1 MLSNFDI
8 EEIAHFYKIDIVV
21 VMKDELIK
29 IKPTSGN
36 YLINLESSKDG
47 NGTHWVALRIEDFN
61 CVYFDSYGYLPPKEI
76 ITFCKRI
83 HKSQLA
89 YNTKE
94 IQNLSTVTCGFFA
107 LAFLLF
113 LHFKKQ
119 IISDIF
125 SRSSAFLKYFTTV
138 QKTTINT
145 SNYFI
150 ENYPIH
156 QIYKSLKR
164 NYIIKNN

>member
-125 SRSSAFLKYFTTV
+125 SRSSAFSKIFYNST
-138 QKTTINT
+138 
-145 SNYFI
+145 
-150 ENYPIH
+150 
-156 QIYKSLKR
+156 
-164 NYIIKNN
+164 KNNNKYLQLFYRELPNSSNLQILKKKLYNQK